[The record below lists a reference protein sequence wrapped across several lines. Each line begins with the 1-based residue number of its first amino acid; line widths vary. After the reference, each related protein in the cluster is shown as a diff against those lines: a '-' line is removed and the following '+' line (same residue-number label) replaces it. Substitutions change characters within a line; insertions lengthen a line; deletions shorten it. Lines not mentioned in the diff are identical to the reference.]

1 MLLKREGHKIFFGIK
16 IHVKSVSYMNRG
28 KLTILFHKNVIDL
41 RDFFILLFKALDQF
55 CPSPLDPL
63 TTIQCVNT
71 EQMTHTWSP
80 LCSAAALDIGFAC
93 VLQSL
98 RIYTTVYAVSRLF
111 LSSFAPLDPLL
122 LRSKTKLFNK

>member
-1 MLLKREGHKIFFGIK
+1 MLLKREGHKIFLGIK
-16 IHVKSVSYMNRG
+16 IHLKSVAYMKRG
-28 KLTILFHKNVIDL
+28 KPTILYYKNVIDL
-41 RDFFILLFKALDQF
+41 RDFFTLLFKALDQF

-111 LSSFAPLDPLL
+111 LSSFAPLDSLL
-122 LRSKTKLFNK
+122 LRSQTKLFNN